1 MPPSRDTSPISQGS
15 RYSIFSSEPADW
27 GTRKTM
33 GTVSRVSTEQGRKDM
48 INKMAS
54 ERVRKLLAEAAELPV
69 EERATLVR
77 DLARTLP
84 EGYDAENPEID
95 YAELDRRMTSVR
107 DGSATLVPWEE
118 ARKQL
123 LAGG

>member
-1 MPPSRDTSPISQGS
+1 
-15 RYSIFSSEPADW
+15 
-27 GTRKTM
+27 
-33 GTVSRVSTEQGRKDM
+33 
-48 INKMAS
+48 MAS

-84 EGYDAENPEID
+84 EEYSADDPEID